1 MQITYDDKVSL
12 TTSPLPR
19 ANKATAEDFNEI
31 KRVVNANASTTIITT
46 ANTNLNDYTENGL
59 WYFPYNKTPINIPT
73 GVNGWLVVM
82 KGNLDNVIK
91 QIWYRHGTNNTNDF
105 ETYVRTCNTI
115 QGVVSWSNWQRL
127 MVENDL
133 YYKAGDTFTFGWKGG
148 GFLTTSATEIQF
160 SIPLPKRVPSGVTP
174 SITSGKIYIRLPNG
188 GYLLNNV
195 DITLDNTIV
204 LKTYGN
210 ILDVILG
217 HSSAYQT
224 TNNIPL
230 AIQVADLKIDF
241 T

>member
-31 KRVVNANASTTIITT
+31 KRVVNANASATIITT
-46 ANTNLNDYTENGL
+46 ANTDLNDYTETGL
-59 WYFPYNKTPINIPT
+59 YYFHTNYVPTNIPAGT
-73 GVNGWLVVM
+73 NGWLMVI
-82 KGNLDNVIK
+82 KGNGNSVIK
-91 QIWYRHGTNNTNDF
+91 QIWSRQGTPNTNDF
-105 ETYVRTCNTI
+105 ETYIRTKSGTW
-115 QGVVSWSNWQRL
+115 GNWQRV

-133 YYKAGDTFTFGWKGG
+133 YYKAGDSATINWKSG
-148 GFLTTSATEIQF
+148 GFLTSAATEIQF
-160 SIPLPKRVPSGVTP
+160 SIPLPKRIPSGVTP
-174 SITSGKIYIRLPNG
+174 TITSGKIYVRLPSG

-195 DITLDNTIV
+195 DITLDNTIT
-204 LKTYGN
+204 LKSYVN
-210 ILDVILG
+210 ILDVILK

-230 AIQVADLKIDF
+230 AIQVADLKINF

>member
-31 KRVVNANASTTIITT
+31 KRVVNANASATIITT
-46 ANTNLNDYTENGL
+46 ANTDLNDYTETGL
-59 WYFPYNKTPINIPT
+59 YFFGTNYTPINIPT
-73 GVNGWLVVM
+73 SLVNGWLS
-82 KGNLDNVIK
+82 VIK
-91 QIWYRHGTNNTNDF
+91 SIPNSFVKQIFYRGGTADKNDY
-105 ETYVRTCNTI
+105 ETYIRTRV
-115 QGVVSWSNWQRL
+115 GGKWGNWQRL

-133 YYKAGDTFTFGWKGG
+133 YYKAGDTFSVRWKSG
-148 GFLTTSATEIQF
+148 GFLTAASTEIQF
-160 SIPLPKRVPSGVTP
+160 SIPLPKRIPSGVTP
-174 SITSGKIYIRLPNG
+174 TITSGKIWVRLPSG
-188 GYLLNNV
+188 GYLLNNE

-204 LKTYGN
+204 LGAYSN
-210 ILDVILG
+210 ILDVILR

-230 AIQVADLKIDF
+230 AIQVVDLKIDF

>member
-31 KRVVNANASTTIITT
+31 KRVVNANASATIITT
-46 ANTNLNDYTENGL
+46 ANTDLNDYTETGVY
-59 WYFPYNKTPINIPT
+59 YFSVNYIPINIPT
-73 GVNGWLVVM
+73 SLVNGWLS
-82 KGNLDNVIK
+82 VIK
-91 QIWYRHGTNNTNDF
+91 SIPNSLVKQIFYRGGTVDKNDY
-105 ETYVRTCNTI
+105 ETYIRTRVG
-115 QGVVSWSNWQRL
+115 GVWGNWQRV

>member
-31 KRVVNANASTTIITT
+31 KRVVNANASATIITT
-46 ANTNLNDYTENGL
+46 ANTDLNDYTETGVY
-59 WYFPYNKTPINIPT
+59 YFSTSYTPINIPT
-73 GVNGWLVVM
+73 GVVNGWLVVM
-82 KGNLDNVIK
+82 KCNLNNVVK
-91 QIWYRHGTNNTNDF
+91 QIWYRQGTTNKNDF
-105 ETYVRTCNTI
+105 ETYIRTKSGTW
-115 QGVVSWSNWQRL
+115 GNWQRV
-127 MVENDL
+127 MVEDDL
-133 YYKAGDTFTFGWKGG
+133 YYKAGDSATIYWKSG
-148 GFLTTSATEIQF
+148 GFLTSTATEIQF
-160 SIPLPKRVPSGVTP
+160 SIPLPKRIPSGVTP
-174 SITSGKIYIRLPNG
+174 TITSGKIYVRLPSG

-195 DITLDNTIV
+195 DITLDNTIT
-204 LKTYGN
+204 LKSYGN
-210 ILDVILG
+210 ILDVILR